1 MATKTISFRAT
12 EEQVEMI
19 ERNME
24 KGNYTSK
31 GEFLRSLLRNIEE
44 KELSEKAK
52 KKIRKARREEGGKEI
67 NEIL

>member
-31 GEFLRSLLRNIEE
+31 GEFLRTLLRNVEE
-44 KELSEKAK
+44 KKLSEKAK
-52 KKIRKARREEGGKEI
+52 KKIRKSRMEEGGKEI

>member
-12 EEQVEMI
+12 EEQVKMI

-31 GEFLRSLLRNIEE
+31 GEFLRTLLRNVEE
-44 KELSEKAK
+44 KKLSEEAK
-52 KKIRKARREEGGKEI
+52 KKIRKARGEEGGKEL